1 MALLSRFM
9 SEEEDDSFRDSRL
22 KVIPKIVEGSWI
34 VSKVANKPGIT
45 GNKGL
50 RQAYFRGDNC
60 GFRANRAKYGERK
73 RNSQRPRSRTPV
85 AALLPARM

>member
-50 RQAYFRGDNC
+50 RQAYVSSELASSSC
-60 GFRANRAKYGERK
+60 TV
-73 RNSQRPRSRTPV
+73 SQ
-85 AALLPARM
+85 